1 MVKRISLAPLNRAS
15 DVLAKLL
22 NRYNDTC
29 RSLNQRS
36 QNLTK
41 PEYFIRIP
49 AKEATTS
56 EAISTCK
63 KLGMK
68 LMELRTN
75 ADVSSFL
82 AEVDDQIKHTPASI
96 FYDRR
101 TRAFVFASDNL
112 PLRDNTAIRTTPD
125 GYRVEA
131 YDAWDSYQTYFGRY
145 TIVGAQLFLEFV
157 DAHTRYDHFFCQR
170 LDTKRKSYEST
181 CGGTFQ
187 FIEDIVTTHQHY
199 MNQLRGLLQRGYGPG
214 GGHLDEARGK
224 RANPLLMGA
233 VGGIFGALT
242 TELFTRISPDDQV
255 AAAAAQT
262 EEVLDNLGERTN
274 ALDVNQKRLHVLIEE
289 VQWRLSRDLG
299 MVAQTANLFNIHIQ
313 INSILIHVNDHLG
326 YLYRLLAGEDTDMG
340 INLAI
345 SEEERKT
352 VLEKTANFSTEIQVS
367 PGTPVKHRFQF
378 LASGMLCVIMD
389 IPIKPAISSIAA
401 VEVSAFPFVRN
412 GSLWTSFPKHAYFIH
427 FSGGHYVDVEE
438 QAFWTCLREGTCTGM
453 LPLQHADKTAGCH
466 ITEYFGETH
475 TPCEHERAGKGRF
488 LMQIGGNLAF
498 ALQKPLQIKIDCE
511 DQKKNRI
518 ENLIGRGVIDIP
530 TGCLART
537 NKVVLS
543 KPQHARLIVEHNVTL
558 FKAKQIKPFTTLMKV
573 GEQIHLG
580 LTPTN
585 QRDDIIRKSRGIRWE
600 IVVAAASGGILIL
613 LVTSS
618 ILFIAL
624 LKKACRTQRR
634 PTNL

>member
-1 MVKRISLAPLNRAS
+1 MVKRISLAHLNRVS
-15 DVLAKLL
+15 DVLVKLL

-29 RSLNQRS
+29 SSLNQSS

-75 ADVSSFL
+75 ADVSNFL

-170 LDTKRKSYEST
+170 LDTKRKSYESS

-412 GSLWTSFPKHAYFIH
+412 GSLWTSFPKHGYFIH
-427 FSGGHYVDVEE
+427 FSE
-438 QAFWTCLREGTCTGM
+438 AIM
-453 LPLQHADKTAGCH
+453 
-466 ITEYFGETH
+466 
-475 TPCEHERAGKGRF
+475 
-488 LMQIGGNLAF
+488 
-498 ALQKPLQIKIDCE
+498 
-511 DQKKNRI
+511 
-518 ENLIGRGVIDIP
+518 
-530 TGCLART
+530 
-537 NKVVLS
+537 
-543 KPQHARLIVEHNVTL
+543 
-558 FKAKQIKPFTTLMKV
+558 
-573 GEQIHLG
+573 
-580 LTPTN
+580 
-585 QRDDIIRKSRGIRWE
+585 
-600 IVVAAASGGILIL
+600 
-613 LVTSS
+613 
-618 ILFIAL
+618 
-624 LKKACRTQRR
+624 
-634 PTNL
+634 